1 VIPDALELRR
11 YLRGLD
17 YPSDR
22 AGVVEHAR
30 RRGAT
35 DDVLRHLKALPN
47 RSYDGPDTLR
57 TEYAKT

>member
-35 DDVLRHLKALPN
+35 DDVLRHLNALPN
-47 RSYDGPDTLR
+47 RSYDGP
-57 TEYAKT
+57 